1 MIEWIRFAI
10 AAILMIMALCSFIAA
25 VTGAYRFGFV
35 MNRMHAAGIGD
46 TMAFFFV
53 VAGIAVSSGTF
64 MDVLKLF
71 MLVFFLWV
79 TSPVNS
85 HFLAQLEYYTN
96 HSLDEEMERR
106 DKHGPDGNL

>member
-1 MIEWIRFAI
+1 MV
-10 AAILMIMALCSFIAA
+10 SFPSRERSSG
-25 VTGAYRFGFV
+25 TSG
-35 MNRMHAAGIGD
+35 AAGIGD